1 MNDSSVFDTLCEL
14 LNTSGA
20 RFRVLEH
27 PAEGKSDA
35 IAALRGTRPEQ
46 GAKAMLCTFKDGG
59 DTTALAVIPGHLKI
73 DFRKVADAV
82 GRRKATLASPD
93 VAAAVTRCVMGAVPP
108 FVFDANVT
116 LVVDPALVERN
127 TEIAFN
133 AGRLDR
139 SVVLDAADYVR
150 IARPLLVDITRPE
163 TTDTP
168 APPGPRMS
176 TNRKPLPSE
185 QASLIEQV
193 QRIAEGLGEMFAP
206 FTEVVVHDLRTP
218 EHAILAIHNNL
229 SGRAVGDPATE
240 LGLARIAD
248 DDFPQVLA
256 NYPNRFADGR
266 TAKST
271 SIGIKDSTGRYVAA
285 LCLNADVTLFR
296 GFQGMLNQ
304 FCRTDGETVVETLD
318 PAGADAIRQR
328 IDAFATRLATT
339 PRELKTDQRRELMQ
353 TLKADGFLEVR
364 RAMEI
369 VSQHLGVSRATVYN
383 DAK

>member
-1 MNDSSVFDTLCEL
+1 MT
-14 LNTSGA
+14 A
-20 RFRVLEH
+20 
-27 PAEGKSDA
+27 P
-35 IAALRGTRPEQ
+35 RP
-46 GAKAMLCTFKDGG
+46 T
-59 DTTALAVIPGHLKI
+59 H
-73 DFRKVADAV
+73 
-82 GRRKATLASPD
+82 S
-93 VAAAVTRCVMGAVPP
+93 
-108 FVFDANVT
+108 
-116 LVVDPALVERN
+116 
-127 TEIAFN
+127 
-133 AGRLDR
+133 
-139 SVVLDAADYVR
+139 
-150 IARPLLVDITRPE
+150 
-163 TTDTP
+163 
-168 APPGPRMS
+168 
-176 TNRKPLPSE
+176 SE

-193 QRIAEGLGEMFAP
+193 LRVAEGLGAMFAP

-229 SGRAVGDPATE
+229 SGRAIGDPATE

-256 NYPNRFADGR
+256 NYANRFADGR

-271 SIGIKDSTGRYVAA
+271 SVGIKDSSGHYVAA

-304 FCRTDGETVVETLD
+304 FCSTEGEPVAETLD

-353 TLKADGFLEVR
+353 TLKTDGFLEVR